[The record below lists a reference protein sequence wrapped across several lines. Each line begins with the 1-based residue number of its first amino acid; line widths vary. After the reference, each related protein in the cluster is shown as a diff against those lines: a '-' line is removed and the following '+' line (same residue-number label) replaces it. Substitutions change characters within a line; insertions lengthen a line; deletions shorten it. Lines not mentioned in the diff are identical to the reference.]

1 MRSIF
6 RSGLTKRWSRE
17 YMDLDTRSKSNASWS
32 SLLLGLYLM
41 EAWRRMGGSMPQVK
55 FRTSTSFR

>member
-1 MRSIF
+1 
-6 RSGLTKRWSRE
+6 
-17 YMDLDTRSKSNASWS
+17 MDLDTRSKSNASWS